1 MSDGR
6 WVIRTA
12 SSIFATAHIP
22 GAVFVN
28 LDEELASPP
37 SPDEGRHPLPSL
49 EDLQAAARR
58 WGIDDGDSVVLYDAT
73 GKHGLCSWLVAAAVG
88 RTLGCP
94 TARRRAAGLGV
105 RRTAVGGR
113 VSASPSARADVTFTG
128 GNMPTVDIDGVGNW
142 TSEGG
147 VLLDARAGERYRG
160 EVEPMDPVA
169 GHIPGAVNAP
179 TAENIT
185 GDGRFLDT
193 THLRERFAGLGVGD
207 KVAVYCGSGVTAA
220 HEIAAL
226 AIAGYDADAVPGLVV
241 TVVQRQHSRRR
252 HRSLS
257 QLLVRSMND
266 GTRNHSAVKHD
277 RGARCQNLC
286 GNSADGDLGD
296 QQDRAGHGG
305 GQKGYAAQGESV
317 GPRAICSRGAH
328 GGKACDARPRVPS
341 GTRTRWQ
348 QGSLSPSGCRGC
360 TPTLS
365 S

>member
-1 MSDGR
+1 M
-6 WVIRTA
+6 
-12 SSIFATAHIP
+12 
-22 GAVFVN
+22 
-28 LDEELASPP
+28 
-37 SPDEGRHPLPSL
+37 
-49 EDLQAAARR
+49 
-58 WGIDDGDSVVLYDAT
+58 
-73 GKHGLCSWLVAAAVG
+73 
-88 RTLGCP
+88 
-94 TARRRAAGLGV
+94 
-105 RRTAVGGR
+105 
-113 VSASPSARADVTFTG
+113 TFTG

-266 GTRNHSAVKHD
+266 GTRNHSAVNMIAAHAAKTFAATPPTATSAIN
-277 RGARCQNLC
+277 RTVPVMEAARKAMP
-286 GNSADGDLGD
+286 S
-296 QQDRAGHGG
+296 
-305 GQKGYAAQGESV
+305 QGESV
-317 GPRAICSRGAH
+317 GH
-328 GGKACDARPRVPS
+328 GQYVLAVP
-341 GTRTRWQ
+341 TAEKHAM
-348 QGSLSPSGCRGC
+348 PDRGC
-360 TPTLS
+360 HQEPERDGNKDHRHQVDAADVRRRFLVAFGECHEEAGRQTGSAHQRARRAALATPR
-365 S
+365 